1 MGTTEK
7 VNLEAM
13 MDDMGLTGAARVAA
27 KKYLESL
34 IAEALQYNERE
45 IRNIAWGYYKGYQD
59 ALNSR

>member
-7 VNLEAM
+7 FNLEAM
-13 MDDMGLTGAARVAA
+13 VDDMGLSGAARVAT
-27 KKYLESL
+27 KKYMESL

-59 ALNSR
+59 ALKSK